1 MALERKGGER
11 VEFEREGC
19 SKVVGGGGGGGG
31 GGGVNGVIVVSSL
44 RIESSEGGD
53 SHGGGMMLARRC
65 RLRRSASQSGMVLRY
80 GGWRVGIGPCRDH
93 GEGRRVDLLVGF
105 IKHFC
110 CFLVRSRFFDKGKL
124 FCFWQ
129 GTYSREQDSVVILSA
144 THP

>member
-19 SKVVGGGGGGGG
+19 SKFVGGGGGGGG

-44 RIESSEGGD
+44 RIESSEEGD

-65 RLRRSASQSGMVLRY
+65 RLRRRASQSGMVLRY

-93 GEGRRVDLLVGF
+93 LLNISAVFWCVVGF
-105 IKHFC
+105 LIRENYSVF
-110 CFLVRSRFFDKGKL
+110 GKVPTAGNKTQSS
-124 FCFWQ
+124 C
-129 GTYSREQDSVVILSA
+129 
-144 THP
+144 